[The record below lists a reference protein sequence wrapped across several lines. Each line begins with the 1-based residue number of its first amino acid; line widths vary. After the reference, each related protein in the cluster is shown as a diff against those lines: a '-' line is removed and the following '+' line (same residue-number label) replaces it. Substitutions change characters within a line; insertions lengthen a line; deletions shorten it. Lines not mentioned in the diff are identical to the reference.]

1 MKQIKIRLEING
13 NVEYVDYTNTINL
26 EDMPSLYDFPNEP
39 YEDWTI
45 FEKVDA
51 VMSQIRESVEY
62 ELKAVETTLKA
73 GGE

>member
-1 MKQIKIRLEING
+1 MKQIQITLAING
-13 NVEYVDYTNTINL
+13 NVEYSDSTNTINL
-26 EDMPSLYDFPNEP
+26 EDMPSLHDSPNET